1 MKVYVTEP
9 SGLYLVGLG
18 HRAYG
23 AFFEVD
29 QPTATELASR
39 PGMSL
44 EDPRQPKRDKKLKE
58 DTPDV
63 RSE

>member
-9 SGLYLVGLG
+9 SGLYVDHLG

-23 AFFEVD
+23 EFFEVD
-29 QPTATELASR
+29 QPTATELAR
-39 PGMSL
+39 QPGLSL
-44 EDPRQPKRDKKLKE
+44 DDPRSPKRANKVKE
-58 DTPDV
+58 DIPDV

>member
-9 SGLYLVGLG
+9 SGLFVDHLG

-23 AFFEVD
+23 EFFEVD

-39 PGMSL
+39 PGLSL
-44 EDPRQPKRDKKLKE
+44 EDPRPPQRAKKVKE
-58 DTPDV
+58 DIPDV